1 AFFEIGGHS
10 LLATQVVSRVR
21 QVLGHEVAL
30 RTLFERSRLGDFVA
44 ALGASSVGNEP
55 PFAVVERGQP
65 LPLSYA
71 QERQWF
77 LWQLDP
83 QSSAYHLP
91 AALRL
96 RGPLDVLALQ
106 RSFDR
111 LVARHETL
119 RTTFVEVNGEARQL
133 IAEQASVNI
142 DLEVVPAAADQAAQV
157 QARVEAESS
166 RLFALDQGPL
176 LRVKLLQ
183 LGAEDHVLILTQH
196 HIVSDGWSM
205 QVMVDELIAL
215 YAGYSQGREV
225 SLPALAI
232 QYADFAHWQRQW
244 MDAGERERQLDYW
257 RTQLGGEQPVLE
269 LPTDHPRPSTR
280 SLRGAKLDVEVDAAL
295 FEGLRQVARREG
307 VTPFMLLLASF
318 QVLLHRYSGQ
328 GEVRVGVPMASRTRL
343 ETERL
348 IGFFV
353 NTLVLKAQMHPQQA
367 FADLLRQVRQSTL
380 QAQAHQDLPFEQLVE
395 ALQPGRSL
403 AHSPLFQVMFNHHA
417 DDTGDVQAIS
427 TLPALQVERLSWDNH
442 TAQFDLVLDTTETAH
457 GLSAILVYATDLFE
471 AATIERLAEHWQ
483 NLLRAIV
490 AEPQQRIG
498 QLPLLEARE
507 QQANIQQWNPAPAQF
522 ASQQCIHQLI
532 EAQAARAPQSIALTL
547 GDTQL
552 SYGEL

>member
-1 AFFEIGGHS
+1 
-10 LLATQVVSRVR
+10 
-21 QVLGHEVAL
+21 
-30 RTLFERSRLGDFVA
+30 
-44 ALGASSVGNEP
+44 
-55 PFAVVERGQP
+55 
-65 LPLSYA
+65 
-71 QERQWF
+71 
-77 LWQLDP
+77 
-83 QSSAYHLP
+83 
-91 AALRL
+91 
-96 RGPLDVLALQ
+96 
-106 RSFDR
+106 
-111 LVARHETL
+111 
-119 RTTFVEVNGEARQL
+119 
-133 IAEQASVNI
+133 
-142 DLEVVPAAADQAAQV
+142 
-157 QARVEAESS
+157 
-166 RLFALDQGPL
+166 
-176 LRVKLLQ
+176 
-183 LGAEDHVLILTQH
+183 
-196 HIVSDGWSM
+196 
-205 QVMVDELIAL
+205 
-215 YAGYSQGREV
+215 
-225 SLPALAI
+225 
-232 QYADFAHWQRQW
+232 
-244 MDAGERERQLDYW
+244 
-257 RTQLGGEQPVLE
+257 
-269 LPTDHPRPSTR
+269 
-280 SLRGAKLDVEVDAAL
+280 
-295 FEGLRQVARREG
+295 
-307 VTPFMLLLASF
+307 
-318 QVLLHRYSGQ
+318 
-328 GEVRVGVPMASRTRL
+328 
-343 ETERL
+343 
-348 IGFFV
+348 FFV

-552 SYGEL
+552 SYGELNERANQLAHALIAQGIGPEVLVGLACERSLEMLVGLLAILKAGGAYVPLDPAYPEDRLAYMMKDSGLSV